1 MVVDRNRWQRT
12 VNAAVKLRVPLNG
25 GEILD

>member
-1 MVVDRNRWQRT
+1 MAEDKNRWQRT
-12 VNAAVKLRVPLNG
+12 VNEVMKLQVPLNV